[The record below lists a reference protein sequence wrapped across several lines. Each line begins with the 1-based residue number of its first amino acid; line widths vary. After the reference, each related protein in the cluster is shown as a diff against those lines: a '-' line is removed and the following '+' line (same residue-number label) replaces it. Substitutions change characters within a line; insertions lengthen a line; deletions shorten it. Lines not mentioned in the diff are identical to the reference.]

1 MSSRRARWA
10 FTAFV
15 WLVAVAVI
23 AAQAVGWLAP
33 RVQVWQFA
41 TAVAVIAAATTL
53 SAWLW
58 E

>member
-1 MSSRRARWA
+1 MTQVPKEADVSSRRAKWA
-10 FTAFV
+10 FTA
-15 WLVAVAVI
+15 A
-23 AAQAVGWLAP
+23 GWLAP